1 MSVLHQSTAS
11 PDPRLEQLLR
21 RSILVAGMLVLCV
34 PLARGDSAW
43 FGSTPLWLLG
53 MPLVSWWSLHR
64 FRLPRPPRAAT
75 GMGRRRS
82 RSPQARRYGGNR
94 NARRVARAA

>member
-1 MSVLHQSTAS
+1 MPVQHRSTSA

-21 RSILVAGMLVLCV
+21 RSVLVAALLVLCL

-43 FGSTPLWLLG
+43 FGATPVWLLG

-64 FRLPRPPRAAT
+64 FRLPSPPRAVA
-75 GMGRRRS
+75 GARRRA
-82 RSPQARRYGGNR
+82 RPVQARRYAGSSSAGQLR
-94 NARRVARAA
+94 RAA